1 MPASDHSRGLL
12 LNGLDGSNPLG
23 FLAAVG
29 TLRTVS
35 LTKPGVDWRMHWRI
49 HGSTWTPV
57 ILSRIATSAR
67 ELTEELARALHREST
82 PEFDFSK
89 NLNVSPEAFGKVARE
104 AQHRASIQDRR
115 HADFVASYG
124 CEVLATR
131 RNKKIIQ
138 DTALRTMRGAG
149 HQHFLGTMKRLV
161 NETKAEHLRKSL
173 FQSWDYSDDKLG
185 LRWDPEEDRRHA
197 LRWDNPSNDAPKTVR
212 GANRLAVEA
221 LPLLPT
227 APGAR
232 QLVTT
237 GFSHR
242 DGVVSFT
249 WPIWP
254 DPLSLEVVRSLLA
267 LSELRE
273 KEPDRARLHAIG
285 IVEVYRSERINVEQ
299 YRNFTRAL
307 PA

>member
-1 MPASDHSRGLL
+1 
-12 LNGLDGSNPLG
+12 
-23 FLAAVG
+23 
-29 TLRTVS
+29 
-35 LTKPGVDWRMHWRI
+35 
-49 HGSTWTPV
+49 
-57 ILSRIATSAR
+57 
-67 ELTEELARALHREST
+67 
-82 PEFDFSK
+82 
-89 NLNVSPEAFGKVARE
+89 
-104 AQHRASIQDRR
+104 
-115 HADFVASYG
+115 
-124 CEVLATR
+124 
-131 RNKKIIQ
+131 
-138 DTALRTMRGAG
+138 MRGAG

-232 QLVTT
+232 QIATT

-249 WPIWP
+249 WPIWR

-273 KEPDRARLHAIG
+273 REPDRARLHAIG
-285 IVEVYRSERINVEQ
+285 IVDVYRSERINVEQ